1 MSRAGTL
8 QLTAAAVVLALG
20 ANVAIGVALAGERT
34 APAGALVALL
44 PAILVLAGAL
54 VATHRHVLVFAALA
68 LNLSGLSIFARPLPL
83 PAGPQVFPADAL
95 LLLAVGAALVA
106 RLTPRTAADPGVVR
120 PRLRTPVLGL
130 PLLLLVVGLTFGI
143 IKGHERYG
151 SPLIGQPTRL
161 FLFAAIAV
169 AITDLEP
176 ARAWRGITAVF
187 YAGAVVQSLFA
198 VYYMA
203 SGTSQTG
210 SLSLST
216 GGIRILALSTSIYL
230 TGSLLCAMLNL
241 ELNRN
246 RAGRQMLDAV
256 IGLLALFGI
265 VVSFGR
271 TTYVAVAAIVPIL
284 FVARRQLRRSV
295 IQILPLFAPAL
306 VVVVLMIPI
315 ASPDLISTLDA
326 RLTKTSSTDL
336 NVVWRDRA
344 RAAVMKGV
352 NDEIVTGVGFGR
364 HSSFLLNGQRVDIE
378 GDPHNSYI
386 YLLAGGGALALGTL
400 LLLAA
405 AYLFDGWRRIRASAG
420 VSQALV
426 VWSVGTWLAFMIN
439 ALAGPILTDTT
450 MLMTIWITMLLP
462 AIVSAD
468 RGTLG
473 RAA

>member
-1 MSRAGTL
+1 
-8 QLTAAAVVLALG
+8 
-20 ANVAIGVALAGERT
+20 
-34 APAGALVALL
+34 
-44 PAILVLAGAL
+44 
-54 VATHRHVLVFAALA
+54 
-68 LNLSGLSIFARPLPL
+68 
-83 PAGPQVFPADAL
+83 
-95 LLLAVGAALVA
+95 
-106 RLTPRTAADPGVVR
+106 
-120 PRLRTPVLGL
+120 
-130 PLLLLVVGLTFGI
+130 
-143 IKGHERYG
+143 
-151 SPLIGQPTRL
+151 
-161 FLFAAIAV
+161 
-169 AITDLEP
+169 
-176 ARAWRGITAVF
+176 
-187 YAGAVVQSLFA
+187 
-198 VYYMA
+198 MA

>member
-169 AITDLEP
+169 APGAGSPPSSTRAPSCSRSSPSTTWPRGRRRP
-176 ARAWRGITAVF
+176 AR
-187 YAGAVVQSLFA
+187 
-198 VYYMA
+198 
-203 SGTSQTG
+203 
-210 SLSLST
+210 
-216 GGIRILALSTSIYL
+216 
-230 TGSLLCAMLNL
+230 C
-241 ELNRN
+241 
-246 RAGRQMLDAV
+246 
-256 IGLLALFGI
+256 
-265 VVSFGR
+265 
-271 TTYVAVAAIVPIL
+271 
-284 FVARRQLRRSV
+284 RS
-295 IQILPLFAPAL
+295 
-306 VVVVLMIPI
+306 
-315 ASPDLISTLDA
+315 
-326 RLTKTSSTDL
+326 R
-336 NVVWRDRA
+336 
-344 RAAVMKGV
+344 RAA
-352 NDEIVTGVGFGR
+352 
-364 HSSFLLNGQRVDIE
+364 SAS
-378 GDPHNSYI
+378 
-386 YLLAGGGALALGTL
+386 
-400 LLLAA
+400 
-405 AYLFDGWRRIRASAG
+405 WR
-420 VSQALV
+420 
-426 VWSVGTWLAFMIN
+426 
-439 ALAGPILTDTT
+439 
-450 MLMTIWITMLLP
+450 
-462 AIVSAD
+462 
-468 RGTLG
+468 
-473 RAA
+473 